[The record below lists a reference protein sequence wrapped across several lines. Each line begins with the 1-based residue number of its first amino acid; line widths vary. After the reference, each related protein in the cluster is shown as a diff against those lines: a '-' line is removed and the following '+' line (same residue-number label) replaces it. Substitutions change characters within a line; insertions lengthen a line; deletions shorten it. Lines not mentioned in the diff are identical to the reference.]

1 MYSICYTQPKVKFSS
16 LNKKLITKG
25 RWQYVGLLDMYFFHL
40 STNLQKKNFTQM
52 YQYKILLYASLQNI
66 FGVYKYLRINYFC
79 FQLDTHLV
87 TLLQSEPTNV
97 SYLMHIKHSK
107 GTKYDT
113 FGDKGCMLVFDNEGK
128 STLHIYNPNFGI
140 QLSSYRAGIASHYI
154 YQDSKLLTS
163 LMYWYICFLPGWSGA
178 EIKCSS
184 MLYPN
189 QFKLDQKR

>member
-1 MYSICYTQPKVKFSS
+1 MQACQICIFFIYQQICKKKTLLRCTNIKYYSMPHCKTFLECI
-16 LNKKLITKG
+16 
-25 RWQYVGLLDMYFFHL
+25 
-40 STNLQKKNFTQM
+40 ST
-52 YQYKILLYASLQNI
+52 
-66 FGVYKYLRINYFC
+66 YLRINYFC